1 MDAMKART
9 PAIVLLSFVIVL
21 ILLPAATAAG
31 PGIGDWAQETELE
44 ADHSTTYT
52 WTIYNSDSNTYALK
66 IDPVFTGSHTHVS
79 ATVNSYPKII
89 SPGDY
94 ADVSVTLDAE
104 RAAPTQTIVLDV
116 NFILTNLDADPY
128 IETVQT
134 KTVTLNVTSLI
145 ASTGNNIFFW
155 ENTLPAPFNTA
166 IWTFILT
173 IGIWALITAAVVI
186 VIDPILKYFFGKSKL
201 SFISKIYKLVKKPVF
216 LTVLIYGLVNSLT
229 ILSVSA
235 DTILVIKDG
244 LVVFFIALYAW
255 VAYKVYNDVIIDYAR
270 RLASKTETEL
280 DDALVPFL
288 HTLGVIAIPLVA
300 FIAILNYFNISF
312 TAILAGLGVG
322 SLVIGLAAQDTFS
335 SIFAGI
341 QIMVDRPF
349 KVGDRIILSTGQVC
363 DVKKIGIRSTRA
375 YGVTNHE
382 MIVIPNVLL
391 CNNKVTNISRP
402 DGHRAISV
410 EVGVA
415 YGTDIEKAEKILLQI
430 AADHPDVV
438 KNNPAQ
444 APYTR
449 LSLFDDSAIKFALW
463 VYVDNYTKEW
473 RVRSELREQIDQRFS
488 EAGIE
493 IPLPQTVVTFVN
505 SPRPSTG
512 GKQNDAGEL

>member
-1 MDAMKART
+1 MFRLPLTRIRK
-9 PAIVLLSFVIVL
+9 SFL
-21 ILLPAATAAG
+21 R
-31 PGIGDWAQETELE
+31 
-44 ADHSTTYT
+44 
-52 WTIYNSDSNTYALK
+52 
-66 IDPVFTGSHTHVS
+66 
-79 ATVNSYPKII
+79 
-89 SPGDY
+89 GDY

-415 YGTDIEKAEKILLQI
+415 YGTDIEKAERFSCRLPPTIPMWSKT
-430 AADHPDVV
+430 
-438 KNNPAQ
+438 
-444 APYTR
+444 TR
-449 LSLFDDSAIKFALW
+449 LRHHTPGSRSLTTVRLNLPYGSMLTITPKNGGSAQNCGNRLIKGLVKQASRF
-463 VYVDNYTKEW
+463 
-473 RVRSELREQIDQRFS
+473 RCRRRSLLSSILHGRPRAAS
-488 EAGIE
+488 KTM
-493 IPLPQTVVTFVN
+493 PVN
-505 SPRPSTG
+505 CNL
-512 GKQNDAGEL
+512 QNN